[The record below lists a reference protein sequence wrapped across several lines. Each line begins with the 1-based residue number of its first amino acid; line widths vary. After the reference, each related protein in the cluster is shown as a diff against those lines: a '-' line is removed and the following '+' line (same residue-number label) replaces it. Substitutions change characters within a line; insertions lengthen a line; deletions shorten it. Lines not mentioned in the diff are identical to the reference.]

1 MLRLAILLE
10 ALCSKLS
17 SFKVFNRFV
26 CGMDTPQ
33 PNPAIQMTVKAF
45 QILPPIQYKMITFK
59 DNYSPVLLVVV
70 IPPAALLSVQES

>member
-33 PNPAIQMTVKAF
+33 PNPAIQMTVEAF
-45 QILPPIQYKMITFK
+45 QILPPIHKIITFK
-59 DNYSPVLLVVV
+59 DNYSPVSLVVV